1 MRAPKGLAFSE
12 IQSRQLTLQWEPLGY
27 NLTRCHTYTVSL
39 CYRYLVGSGH
49 NQTFRECAKMERNA
63 NRYTIKNLL
72 PYKNIHVK
80 LILSNPEG
88 RKEGKEVTFQTDE
101 DGKGTR
107 RVWGAS
113 PRCSLCSSLGAQW
126 ECLLWG
132 GEGDAVVAE
141 GGEMLRV
148 SQGSWVVMGQHWC
161 SGRAMSFIAPGALSL
176 WCFSPTRPHVAGPPS
191 PLVVELK
198 PRRNNN

>member
-27 NLTRCHTYTVSL
+27 NLTRCHTYSVSL
-39 CYRYLVGSGH
+39 CYRYLVGSGL

-72 PYKNIHVK
+72 PYRNIHVK

-101 DGKGTR
+101 DGKDNPHMRGL
-107 RVWGAS
+107 GGM
-113 PRCSLCSSLGAQW
+113 LCVGW
-126 ECLLWG
+126 I
-132 GEGDAVVAE
+132 
-141 GGEMLRV
+141 
-148 SQGSWVVMGQHWC
+148 VMGRC
-161 SGRAMSFIAPGALSL
+161 VYPEKSPSCRISAVPLAVMPISTRAHMG
-176 WCFSPTRPHVAGPPS
+176 SPHS
-191 PLVVELK
+191 SHVVELK
-198 PRRNNN
+198 PSSNSNSDQSN

>member
-107 RVWGAS
+107 RVWGGS

-126 ECLLWG
+126 EYLLWG
-132 GEGDAVVAE
+132 GEGDAVMAE
-141 GGEMLRV
+141 RGRNAAGVPGESGGDGAALVFWQSNVLHR
-148 SQGSWVVMGQHWC
+148 
-161 SGRAMSFIAPGALSL
+161 PGALSL

-191 PLVVELK
+191 SLVVELK

>member
-39 CYRYLVGSGH
+39 CYRYSVGTGH
-49 NQTFRECAKMERNA
+49 NQTFRECVKMERNA

-88 RKEGKEVTFQTDE
+88 RKEGKEVVFQTDE
-101 DGKGTR
+101 DGE
-107 RVWGAS
+107 S
-113 PRCSLCSSLGAQW
+113 AQ
-126 ECLLWG
+126 
-132 GEGDAVVAE
+132 
-141 GGEMLRV
+141 
-148 SQGSWVVMGQHWC
+148 
-161 SGRAMSFIAPGALSL
+161 GRALSPEMG
-176 WCFSPTRPHVAGPPS
+176 W
-191 PLVVELK
+191 
-198 PRRNNN
+198 

>member
-107 RVWGAS
+107 RVWGGS

-132 GEGDAVVAE
+132 GEGDAVMAE
-141 GGEMLRV
+141 RGRNAVGVPGELGGD
-148 SQGSWVVMGQHWC
+148 
-161 SGRAMSFIAPGALSL
+161 GAALVFWQSNVL
-176 WCFSPTRPHVAGPPS
+176 HRPRSAV
-191 PLVVELK
+191 LVVL
-198 PRRNNN
+198 

>member
-39 CYRYLVGSGH
+39 CYRYFVGTGH
-49 NQTFRECAKMERNA
+49 NQTFRECVKMERNA

-88 RKEGKEVTFQTDE
+88 RKEGKEVIFQTDE
-101 DGKGTR
+101 DGES
-107 RVWGAS
+107 A
-113 PRCSLCSSLGAQW
+113 
-126 ECLLWG
+126 WG
-132 GEGDAVVAE
+132 GALFPKIRWAAAGVFPMARCTSVAR
-141 GGEMLRV
+141 GM
-148 SQGSWVVMGQHWC
+148 MGI
-161 SGRAMSFIAPGALSL
+161 SPAAIAMGR
-176 WCFSPTRPHVAGPPS
+176 
-191 PLVVELK
+191 
-198 PRRNNN
+198 